1 MKNFKGLHT
10 YAVGGINT
18 EDFAPGNKA
27 LTNMITLNPSRV
39 PEAMQ
44 ILDGDKKRKK
54 FKQSNKA
61 KKCTPNQ
68 GFRENCFKR
77 N

>member
-44 ILDGDKKRKK
+44 ILDGDKKP
-54 FKQSNKA
+54 KQSKA
-61 KKCTPNQ
+61 ARRNTPNKN
-68 GFRENCFKR
+68 FKDKCFKR